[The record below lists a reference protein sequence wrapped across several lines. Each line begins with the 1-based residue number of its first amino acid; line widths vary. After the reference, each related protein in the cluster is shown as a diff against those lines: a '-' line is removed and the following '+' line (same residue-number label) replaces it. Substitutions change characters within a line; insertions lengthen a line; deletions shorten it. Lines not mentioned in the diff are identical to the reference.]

1 MEQKRIDA
9 MTAGA
14 PSILTEVTPD
24 ISTAKDIGIMS
35 DVQLLLPDPKK
46 RVKQTKQ
53 IFVDKGWSSR
63 FEPGDIKIDP
73 PSISIRKNQGHQE
86 CFSVE
91 STTRIGYRRISGSF
105 RSHAAYFHLDL

>member
-1 MEQKRIDA
+1 MFRKVSCTGSKFHPVSRQELVGWLQHQIMEQKRIDA

-24 ISTAKDIGIMS
+24 VSTTKDIGIMS

-53 IFVDKGWSSR
+53 IFVDKG
-63 FEPGDIKIDP
+63 
-73 PSISIRKNQGHQE
+73 
-86 CFSVE
+86 
-91 STTRIGYRRISGSF
+91 
-105 RSHAAYFHLDL
+105 